1 MSSLRCRT
9 PVKRGAHLA
18 PCGDCHLCRE
28 RESGSELASAL
39 LEVAAGGF
47 ALRLDQTFRQEP
59 TLADGRK
66 AIAEWLHILQVRYG
80 KSSLRYFAAAEYGT
94 KGSRLH
100 FHILLIFSE
109 EHASAVTGKAIRSE
123 ARQRFGVNTARVL
136 KRPGDKMT
144 ADKRSRIVAY
154 ALKQAVGY
162 ALKGAKSSAPPF
174 AKNPDGSL
182 KRDARGRPVRER
194 VLRFTRSQ
202 NWGRHAAKTILSE
215 EWIAPIVQEFR
226 QAGVEPIF
234 KAYRDADSNRYWL
247 PSDRN
252 PLPPPRGS
260 EAGIERISV
269 FAADLDDEEKSLI
282 AGNRVV
288 DGYLSGERFSF
299 DPATASMAVRRHG
312 RQSSDDAPQV
322 SAPAATPR
330 SNRYAD
336 RLFAS
341 LGRSESNEETSDDG
355 DADDLSLPD
364 DHMRQ
369 GPVRTGPPPRLPP
382 LSYAQIDRRQKD
394 ERYRFRYRDPG
405 QFPALVSR
413 LRVDLEKNPK
423 LTPGVFASYMHA
435 DNTSV
440 WRAFEIV
447 RLSPKLRKPP
457 SGNILPT
464 SEGAAGDGDSTPP
477 PPQAHGNKTHGT

>member
-9 PVKRGAHLA
+9 PVRRGAHLA
-18 PCGDCHLCRE
+18 PCGECHLCRE

-59 TLADGRK
+59 TLPEGRK
-66 AIAEWLHILQVRYG
+66 AIGEWLNILQKRYG

-94 KGSRLH
+94 KTARLH
-100 FHILLIFSE
+100 FHILLVFSA
-109 EHASAVTGKAIRSE
+109 EHATAVTGMSIRAE

-202 NWGRHAAKTILSE
+202 NWGRHAANVILSE
-215 EWIAPIVQEFR
+215 DWIAPIVHEFR
-226 QAGVEPIF
+226 QAGMEPIF
-234 KAYRDADSNRYWL
+234 KSYRDADKNRFWL
-247 PSDRN
+247 SSDRN
-252 PLPPPRGS
+252 PLPPPRAS
-260 EAGIERISV
+260 EAGIERIPV
-269 FAADLDDEEKSLI
+269 FGADLSDDEKSVI

-299 DPATASMAVRRHG
+299 DPSTAAAALRRHG
-312 RQSSDDAPQV
+312 REVSADAPQA
-322 SAPAATPR
+322 SPPSSPTR

-341 LGRSESNEETSDDG
+341 LGSTESSDETSDLSD
-355 DADDLSLPD
+355 DDDLSLPD
-364 DHMRQ
+364 DHTRR
-369 GPVRTGPPPRLPP
+369 PVRTGPPPRLPP
-382 LSYAQIDRRQKD
+382 LRYEDLARRQND
-394 ERYRFRYRDPG
+394 EKYRFRYRDPS

-413 LRVDLEKNPK
+413 LRADLEKNPK

-440 WRAFEIV
+440 WRAFEAI
-447 RLSPKLRKPP
+447 RQSPKLQKPP
-457 SGNILPT
+457 PHPNLPADQ
-464 SEGAAGDGDSTPP
+464 EGATGEMPKASPP
-477 PPQAHGNKTHGT
+477 SNLS